1 MKLEEILNLTV
12 TELGA
17 RKRELKNEIFHLR
30 LQQQSGQLENPSL
43 IKQLRREI
51 ARVETVATQKTR
63 AAAAEK
69 AKAAA
74 K

>member
-1 MKLEEILNLTV
+1 MKIDEIRNLTPA
-12 TELGA
+12 ELSA

-51 ARVETVATQKTR
+51 ARVETIATQKAR
-63 AAAAEK
+63 AAAAP
-69 AKAAA
+69 AAA